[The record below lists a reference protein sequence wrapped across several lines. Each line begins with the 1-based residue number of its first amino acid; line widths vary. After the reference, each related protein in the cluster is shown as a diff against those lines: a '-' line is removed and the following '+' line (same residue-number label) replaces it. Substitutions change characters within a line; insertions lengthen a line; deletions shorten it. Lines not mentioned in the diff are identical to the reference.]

1 MRIQYITSRR
11 SLKVFLIILPLVL
24 TLVALFAASSVSA
37 QSTSGGLGVG
47 SGDGLEVGINLTALN
62 QLRADINAGMY
73 NRACTAQEHN
83 RTEWHT
89 LVNPVAKCHYDHIHG
104 DDPNY
109 VNDIFGQ
116 PGAWFG
122 SPGNSISYPWQTFA
136 AATADEPNTQY
147 VAQGRMENDLKHE
160 GYIWVVRRDQPC
172 PEGDCTTDFR
182 LQAHAIMGA
191 HDMPVRFHSYS
202 LEARVCTNASD
213 PSTCGII
220 RTGGWQDMGRLFTTA
235 PDFIACNH
243 GIDEIFIPLPADTLY
258 FPIDRP
264 EARDELRCHPNVVT
278 LPPYPSNRPLAEWW
292 GGGSTIRVRFQLRSY
307 DPIGNVDPVDP
318 SRWRF
323 FCAAED
329 LNCRYDG
336 SIFSVFIGYVLAVP
350 EFWGGLR
357 LDSNGD
363 GRTEFR
369 GYANRLGQAVSN
381 CTTAGLDCVPAE
393 YNNVVLNFF
402 FNKEAT
408 YFHRPCEDCA
418 RVDHDI
424 SPQGQKW
431 ITWFYRYAN
440 PTMPT
445 PTSMP
450 SEPTSPPPP
459 TPVPT
464 AIPTNVPD
472 PTGPSVIVNV
482 NPTSTNPGNHVTV
495 SLHLENVTDVY
506 GLQSECTVDASVLI
520 GDAVSGGDGFNND
533 NSFFV
538 DSGFKGDD
546 GSWTVAAS
554 RLSPHPAIS
563 GSMVAYSLFYIAQ
576 AQGSTPVNCTVLAV
590 NSNGQEIPLQ
600 VINGSYGNGVPPQPT
615 EATAAPTE
623 PPTATPVTMEPATAT
638 PLPTEPTTEPPT
650 ATPEVGVA
658 SSITGVVSYQNAPDN
673 AGITVQLLAGETA
686 VNETVTGADGAFAFN
701 DVAAGTYTIR
711 FVAPQHLAATLP
723 VNVDGSGQA
732 IDLGTISLIAG
743 DTDDDGKVDILD
755 ATFVGAN
762 FDVGVP
768 PAPSNAD
775 MNRDAQ
781 VNISDLVL
789 VGSNFGQTGPVP
801 ME

>member
-1 MRIQYITSRR
+1 
-11 SLKVFLIILPLVL
+11 
-24 TLVALFAASSVSA
+24 
-37 QSTSGGLGVG
+37 
-47 SGDGLEVGINLTALN
+47 
-62 QLRADINAGMY
+62 
-73 NRACTAQEHN
+73 
-83 RTEWHT
+83 
-89 LVNPVAKCHYDHIHG
+89 
-104 DDPNY
+104 
-109 VNDIFGQ
+109 
-116 PGAWFG
+116 
-122 SPGNSISYPWQTFA
+122 
-136 AATADEPNTQY
+136 
-147 VAQGRMENDLKHE
+147 
-160 GYIWVVRRDQPC
+160 
-172 PEGDCTTDFR
+172 
-182 LQAHAIMGA
+182 
-191 HDMPVRFHSYS
+191 
-202 LEARVCTNASD
+202 
-213 PSTCGII
+213 
-220 RTGGWQDMGRLFTTA
+220 
-235 PDFIACNH
+235 
-243 GIDEIFIPLPADTLY
+243 
-258 FPIDRP
+258 
-264 EARDELRCHPNVVT
+264 
-278 LPPYPSNRPLAEWW
+278 
-292 GGGSTIRVRFQLRSY
+292 
-307 DPIGNVDPVDP
+307 
-318 SRWRF
+318 
-323 FCAAED
+323 
-329 LNCRYDG
+329 
-336 SIFSVFIGYVLAVP
+336 
-350 EFWGGLR
+350 
-357 LDSNGD
+357 
-363 GRTEFR
+363 
-369 GYANRLGQAVSN
+369 
-381 CTTAGLDCVPAE
+381 
-393 YNNVVLNFF
+393 
-402 FNKEAT
+402 
-408 YFHRPCEDCA
+408 
-418 RVDHDI
+418 
-424 SPQGQKW
+424 
-431 ITWFYRYAN
+431 
-440 PTMPT
+440 
-445 PTSMP
+445 
-450 SEPTSPPPP
+450 
-459 TPVPT
+459 
-464 AIPTNVPD
+464 
-472 PTGPSVIVNV
+472 
-482 NPTSTNPGNHVTV
+482 
-495 SLHLENVTDVY
+495 
-506 GLQSECTVDASVLI
+506 
-520 GDAVSGGDGFNND
+520 VSGGDGFNND